1 MRAHSISRFPAL
13 TLGLGSLLLSACGGL
28 VPGLGGGDSVSAS
41 RLRAGQEAYQVLPRL
56 SLSVPR
62 PAFLDLETL
71 RPGENPSLV
80 ACSFGVTGSQDAVHQ
95 FVQIGELVRRS
106 QPIRPLTLTRDITW
120 PNDTIVSPPG
130 ALPEPALVVAGGFLV
145 PTKTGAISLLPLE
158 GNGPARA
165 ITAPM
170 GGWFYHRTVWR
181 DMNGDGR
188 LDLVTARGIKRMT
201 GGSDGE
207 LLWLEQPASQAM
219 STPWRE
225 HVIAKGPDV
234 HFRMADLDGDGR
246 EEIIATEFFSR
257 RLTIHWQQGERW
269 TSRVLDS
276 GSALGSAFDVQ
287 VVDLDGDGRQDLLVT
302 NHESGRNG
310 SVLAYELPAG
320 FKSSNVSPVRHTLLA
335 NIEARKGGMN
345 PAAPGQALAFG
356 KDVATGRPLILV
368 SGDASQK
375 AHLLVPASK
384 GPGSWEYREQTIVD
398 ERCTVGQCAAGD
410 VDGDGNPEV
419 FVPAWEKDRIDVFSL
434 VPNTLTARR
443 TR

>member
-1 MRAHSISRFPAL
+1 VHAHSISRFSAW
-13 TLGLGSLLLSACGGL
+13 TLGFGSLLLSACGGL
-28 VPGLGGGDSVSAS
+28 VPGLGGQDAVTAS
-41 RLRAGQEAYQVLPRL
+41 RLRAGQNAYQILPRL
-56 SLSVPR
+56 TLSVPR
-62 PAFLDLETL
+62 PAFLDVKAL
-71 RPGENPSLV
+71 RPGEAPSLV

-106 QPIRPLTLTRDITW
+106 QPIRPLTLTRDVTW
-120 PNDTIVSPPG
+120 PNDTTVAPAG
-130 ALPEPALVVAGGFLV
+130 ALPEAALVVAGGFLV

-165 ITAPM
+165 ITAPRA
-170 GGWFYHRTVWR
+170 GWFYHRAMWR
-181 DMNGDGR
+181 DMNADGR

-201 GGSDGE
+201 GGSEGE
-207 LLWLEQPASQAM
+207 LLWLEQPSSQAM
-219 STPWRE
+219 TSTWRE
-225 HVIAKGPDV
+225 HVLVKGPDV

-246 EEIIATEFFSR
+246 EEIVATEFFSR
-257 RLTIHWQQGERW
+257 RLSVHWQQGDRW
-269 TSRVLDS
+269 ASRVLDA
-276 GSALGSAFDVQ
+276 GATLGSAFDVQ

-310 SVLAYELPAG
+310 AVLAYELPTD
-320 FKSSNVSPVRHTLLA
+320 FKSSSVAPVRHTLFG

-356 KDVATGRPLILV
+356 RDAATGRPLILV

-375 AHLLVPASK
+375 AHLLVPMSK
-384 GPGSWEYREQTIVD
+384 GPGSWGYQEQTIVD
-398 ERCTVGQCAAGD
+398 EGCTVGQCTASD